1 MDTSHRISWFN
12 RILLTVVVV
21 GGIWCLLSEAWL
33 LGVLLLVAAAVLGA
47 VILLAARGR
56 FSDTTRLDAVQ
67 PFDERERA
75 ASTWSF
81 AVVGR
86 AAIIG
91 MLGVFIT
98 QAATRE
104 GRVDLWVAFAVVL
117 LCVVWGVAIR
127 VAVRRG

>member
-21 GGIWCLLSEAWL
+21 GGIWCLLTDAWW
-33 LGVLLLVAAAVLGA
+33 LGVLLLVAAAVLGV

-67 PFDERERA
+67 PFDEREQA

-91 MLGVFIT
+91 MLGVFIV
-98 QAATRE
+98 QAATRG
-104 GRVDLWVAFAVVL
+104 GRVDLWVALAVVL
-117 LCVVWGVAIR
+117 LCVIWGLAIR
-127 VAVRRG
+127 AAVRRG